1 MAHPPMELPTIGGL
15 AGIRQLREDRRKA
28 RAPADPCAQS
38 QVLPVH
44 RQRKRAEDTHSY
56 LSSKVDPVMS
66 EAITYLLFA
75 RPQDVRRAML
85 DYFVARRTARDDGGR
100 RLSFTEL
107 RAEPRAAQ
115 RHDRLYMAREIGP
128 VMAQL
133 INAVLRRTPDDV
145 EAFLIGQLQDMLRL
159 PRDASSIPSPRSPA
173 ADGSRPSTAR
183 ARLSQAQQLDTA
195 VATTTAVAAAA
206 APKAAAAAAVPVL
219 PLPLAPFPPAT
230 ASAAS
235 SSRQATGRHSSGIVV
250 SKGVRES
257 QTEHWDVSVAA
268 SAPVLPPS
276 PVQDRPLSARSSA
289 SVSGPPK
296 LACLLLLGL
305 DGSGKT
311 TLLKT
316 LQGDPCPRVQPTVG
330 FAPATLALTLQ
341 LRVKVYDLGGGARI
355 RGIWQNYYQV

>member
-1 MAHPPMELPTIGGL
+1 MELSTIGGL

-28 RAPADPCAQS
+28 RAPADAFAQS

-235 SSRQATGRHSSGIVV
+235 SSRQGTGRHSSGIVV

-355 RGIWQNYYQV
+355 RGIWQNYYQVDY